1 MSWLYLLITGLLEV
15 LGVIWLNQ
23 FARSKQKIYII
34 LMAVTFIFS
43 FSTLK
48 LAMATIP
55 MGTAYA
61 IWTGIGT
68 AGGAIVGMIFYRES
82 THFSRIFFIFLILF
96 SVIGLKIIQ

>member
-1 MSWLYLLITGLLEV
+1 MSWLYLLIAGLLEV

-48 LAMATIP
+48 LAMAPFQWELLTLS
-55 MGTAYA
+55 GQVLVLLEA
-61 IWTGIGT
+61 
-68 AGGAIVGMIFYRES
+68 
-82 THFSRIFFIFLILF
+82 LL
-96 SVIGLKIIQ
+96 